1 MSSEEGNIQGNIRE
15 GNIQGRCTLLQVYPT
30 AAHNRQAQIMVGFTC
45 SDTTQSSMIS
55 CIGDLEKNHFASLEV
70 ICVHHA
76 KSSV

>member
-1 MSSEEGNIQGNIRE
+1 MSSEEEVPE

-45 SDTTQSSMIS
+45 SDTTQSSTVS
-55 CIGDLEKNHFASLEV
+55 CIGDLEKKHFASLEV

-76 KSSV
+76 KSSLYD